1 MSNALFFG
9 VSSTI
14 PAPQQQLAVEDEGH
28 FRKLAQCG
36 ITVWVFRL
44 EHNFFVMPKMLK
56 GRKDKS
62 ETFARKM
69 LRQKNLKNDLVI
81 HRRIYRYTRGFLLM
95 LNQCAIFQSLVPYTM
110 LKFQYLSKKVDFDK
124 ILFDFLTKC
133 GLLEYCNPK
142 GIWESW
148 FVWKLKVF
156 SAWCQLP
163 FSATPPQK
171 RQNILIYQFIQLAFR
186 I

>member
-1 MSNALFFG
+1 MHFFS
-9 VSSTI
+9 VSSPPSLT
-14 PAPQQQLAVEDEGH
+14 AATCSKKDEGH

-110 LKFQYLSKKVDFDK
+110 LKFQYLVQKVDFDK

-142 GIWESW
+142 GI
-148 FVWKLKVF
+148 
-156 SAWCQLP
+156 
-163 FSATPPQK
+163 
-171 RQNILIYQFIQLAFR
+171 
-186 I
+186 

>member
-1 MSNALFFG
+1 MWDYGLGFSSRTQFFCDAKNAKREEGQKWNFCKENAKTKKFEKWLSNTPTNLSIYARFFADAE
-9 VSSTI
+9 SM
-14 PAPQQQLAVEDEGH
+14 
-28 FRKLAQCG
+28 
-36 ITVWVFRL
+36 
-44 EHNFFVMPKMLK
+44 HNFS
-56 GRKDKS
+56 KS
-62 ETFARKM
+62 CSIHYVKIPISV
-69 LRQKNLKNDLVI
+69 QKVN
-81 HRRIYRYTRGFLLM
+81 
-95 LNQCAIFQSLVPYTM
+95 
-110 LKFQYLSKKVDFDK
+110 FDK